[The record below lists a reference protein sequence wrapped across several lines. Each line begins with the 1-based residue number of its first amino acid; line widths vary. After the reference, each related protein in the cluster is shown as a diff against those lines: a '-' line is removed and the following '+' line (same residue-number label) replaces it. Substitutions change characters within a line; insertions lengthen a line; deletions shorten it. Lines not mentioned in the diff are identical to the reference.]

1 MQRPRIIGVI
11 SQKGGVGKTTV
22 AVNLAV
28 ALRMMNYKVLL
39 LDGDT
44 SNPTI
49 GISLGMEEANIG
61 YKDLVSK
68 KTKVDKLI
76 SIHAASGLH
85 VIPGTLHTKPFVPTK
100 AQIKRLHGEIAA
112 SGYDFVIIDS
122 SPGYYTD
129 YEFSFWDDGLVVSTP
144 DMTAITSCLRL
155 ERSFKKVKTKC
166 DLVLNMVRGRRY
178 ELRADEI
185 EEAWGDRI
193 LGSLP
198 YDDSV
203 SAAAAERIP
212 AYLSGK
218 SSPFSKSMRTL
229 AGKYAKGSSRNL
241 RKIFG
246 FR

>member
-1 MQRPRIIGVI
+1 M
-11 SQKGGVGKTTV
+11 GKTTV

-49 GISLGMEEANIG
+49 GIALGMEEANIG
-61 YKDLVSK
+61 YADLVSK
-68 KTKVDKLI
+68 KTKVDKLV
-76 SIHAASGLH
+76 SIHAASGVH
-85 VIPGTLHTKPFVPTK
+85 VIPGTLHTKPFIPT
-100 AQIKRLHGEIAA
+100 AVQIKRLHDELAA

-129 YEFSFWDDGLVVSTP
+129 YEFSFWDEGLVVATP

-155 ERSFKKVKTKC
+155 ERSFKKAKTKC
-166 DLVLNMVRGRRY
+166 ELVLNMVRGRRY
-178 ELRADEI
+178 ELREEEI
-185 EEAWGDRI
+185 EEAWGSKI
-193 LGSLP
+193 AGSLP

-203 SAAAAERIP
+203 NAAAAERIP
-212 AYLSGK
+212 VYISGK
-218 SSPFSKSMRTL
+218 DSAFSRTIRVL

-241 RKIFG
+241 RSILG